1 MREYVSDG
9 IMRRFIA
16 GCRRAAGYGLMRCSS
31 GNISWRVGDDLL
43 LIKSSRAWLSDLTP
57 DGVSVCRISDGV
69 TLGKRKPSVEIRFH
83 AGILRTRPDVN
94 VVMHFQTP
102 FAATVACRRRRM
114 PNFFVIPEIPYYI
127 GDIVAVPYH
136 APGTQDLAAAVTGG
150 MKDHDMVIMRNHGQV
165 TVGKD
170 FNHVIQNAVFF
181 ELACEIIVRNGGRAQ
196 PLSADAV
203 RQLTMA

>member
-1 MREYVSDG
+1 M
-9 IMRRFIA
+9 
-16 GCRRAAGYGLMRCSS
+16 
-31 GNISWRVGDDLL
+31 
-43 LIKSSRAWLSDLTP
+43 
-57 DGVSVCRISDGV
+57 
-69 TLGKRKPSVEIRFH
+69 GKRKPSVEIRFH

-136 APGTQDLAAAVTGG
+136 APGTQDLAA
-150 MKDHDMVIMRNHGQV
+150 
-165 TVGKD
+165 
-170 FNHVIQNAVFF
+170 VFF